1 MNTKFTTLIKLSN
14 ELSHAF
20 QLKDWGKVAELD
32 AKAQLIVHDN
42 SLLIKNES
50 DKAIFMALIA
60 GLQSFYDQ
68 LSAEN
73 MERRS
78 ELGSEL
84 KKLNKE
90 HNAISQY
97 LKSSAY

>member
-1 MNTKFTTLIKLSN
+1 MNAKFTTLIKLSN

-20 QLKDWGKVAELD
+20 ELKDWEKVAQLD
-32 AKAQLIVHDN
+32 AEAQLIVREN

-50 DKAIFMALIA
+50 DKAAFMALIA
-60 GLQSFYDQ
+60 GLQSFYGE

-73 MERRS
+73 IARRS